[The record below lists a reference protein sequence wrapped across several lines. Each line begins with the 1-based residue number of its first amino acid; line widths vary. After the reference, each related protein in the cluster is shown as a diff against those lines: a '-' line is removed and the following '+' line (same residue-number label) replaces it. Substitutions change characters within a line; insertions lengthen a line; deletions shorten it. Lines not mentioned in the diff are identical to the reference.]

1 LGVGEA
7 GLGRDAAGVQ
17 SGRDDQRGFAAGV
30 AEQPGV
36 LLDRQELV
44 DRGVLVIDG
53 GGTAGGAPSTIVD
66 ARDRAPLLIR
76 EGAIAWDRVLHSLQ
90 R

>member
-1 LGVGEA
+1 V
-7 GLGRDAAGVQ
+7 DCAAELPWV
-17 SGRDDQRGFAAGV
+17 DD
-30 AEQPGV
+30 
-36 LLDRQELV
+36 DR
-44 DRGVLVIDG
+44 VLVIDG